1 MRNSVYSMAQ
11 DPPAKPSSVAIP
23 WPVVCAVVVGL
34 SGGLML
40 SVPLS
45 RLINTQ
51 PSSRADQQPVA
62 RPQPAPLANPFAG
75 WTGFGAR
82 EVVVLGRDRLGSNT
96 DVIFTVRVN
105 GTTTTITQIPRDSYI
120 DAEGFGGM
128 KLNALMAYGG
138 VEAVERELSR
148 LMNRPIS
155 HHIVVR
161 LDAIETLANLVGG
174 IEVDVPKRLYY
185 VDRSQNLMIDLQ
197 PGPQLLK
204 GKDLEGF
211 LRWRNDGRGD
221 FGRLERQQLALKGL
235 FEQMKQPQNLIRLP
249 ALITAAG
256 QALETNLGPME
267 LGGLITAMGTTDLNA
282 SSLKAVPFNADGI
295 SYLDTEWPAKSIS
308 GADAS
313 EASSQRFR
321 FLF

>member
-1 MRNSVYSMAQ
+1 M
-11 DPPAKPSSVAIP
+11 VA
-23 WPVVCAVVVGL
+23 AVVAGL
-34 SGGLML
+34 SGGLIL
-40 SVPLS
+40 SVPLI
-45 RLINTQ
+45 RLITA
-51 PSSRADQQPVA
+51 PSSTADQPFA
-62 RPQPAPLANPFAG
+62 LPQPAPLANPFAG

-82 EVVVLGRDRLGSNT
+82 EVVVLGRDRTGSNT
-96 DVIFTVRVN
+96 DVIFTVRVD
-105 GTTTTITQIPRDSYI
+105 GTTTSITQIPRDSYI
-120 DAEGFGGM
+120 DAEGFGGI

-138 VEAVERELSR
+138 VEAVERELSL
-148 LMNRPIS
+148 LMSRPIR

-174 IEVDVPKRLYY
+174 IDVDVPKRLYY
-185 VDRSQNLMIDLQ
+185 VDRSQNLLIDLQ

-249 ALITAAG
+249 SLITAAG
-256 QALETNLGPME
+256 QALETDLGPME
-267 LGGLITAMGTTDLNA
+267 LGGLVTAMATTELKTI
-282 SSLKAVPFNADGI
+282 SLRAVPFDADGI
-295 SYLDTEWPAKSIS
+295 SYLDTEWPARSSTGTDS
-308 GADAS
+308 GDPNGR
-313 EASSQRFR
+313 RFR

>member
-11 DPPAKPSSVAIP
+11 DPSAKPSSEATR

-45 RLINTQ
+45 RLINTE
-51 PSSRADQQPVA
+51 PSSTADQPLA
-62 RPQPAPLANPFAG
+62 AAQPAPLANPFAG

-82 EVVVLGRDRLGSNT
+82 EVVVLGRDRTGSNT

-148 LMNRPIS
+148 LMNRPIR
-155 HHIVVR
+155 HHIC
-161 LDAIETLANLVGG
+161 L
-174 IEVDVPKRLYY
+174 LYTSPSPR
-185 VDRSQNLMIDLQ
+185 DS
-197 PGPQLLK
+197 
-204 GKDLEGF
+204 
-211 LRWRNDGRGD
+211 
-221 FGRLERQQLALKGL
+221 
-235 FEQMKQPQNLIRLP
+235 
-249 ALITAAG
+249 
-256 QALETNLGPME
+256 
-267 LGGLITAMGTTDLNA
+267 
-282 SSLKAVPFNADGI
+282 
-295 SYLDTEWPAKSIS
+295 
-308 GADAS
+308 
-313 EASSQRFR
+313 
-321 FLF
+321 

>member
-1 MRNSVYSMAQ
+1 MAP
-11 DPPAKPSSVAIP
+11 DSPAKASPLAAT
-23 WPVVCAVVVGL
+23 WPVALAVVVGL

-40 SVPLS
+40 SVPVS
-45 RLINTQ
+45 RLINTE
-51 PSSRADQQPVA
+51 PPTSSNSDEQAVPK
-62 RPQPAPLANPFAG
+62 PQTAPLANPFAG
-75 WTGFGAR
+75 WSGFGAR
-82 EVVVLGRDRLGSNT
+82 EVVVLGRDRTGNNT
-96 DVIFTVRVN
+96 DVIFTVRVD

-148 LMNRPIS
+148 LMNRPIR

-185 VDRSQNLMIDLQ
+185 VDRSQNLVIDLQ

-256 QALETNLGPME
+256 QALETDLGPME

-282 SSLKAVPFNADGI
+282 SSLNAVPFNADGI
-295 SYLDTEWPAKSIS
+295 SYLDTEWPAKSSS

>member
-1 MRNSVYSMAQ
+1 MLHSVYSMPQA
-11 DPPAKPSSVAIP
+11 PPAKALTEAIT
-23 WPVVCAVVVGL
+23 WPVVAAVVVGL
-34 SGGLML
+34 SGGVIL

-45 RLINTQ
+45 RLIMAPT
-51 PSSRADQQPVA
+51 RTADQPFA
-62 RPQPAPLANPFAG
+62 LPQPAPLANPFVG

-82 EVVVLGRDRLGSNT
+82 EVVVLGRDRTGNNT
-96 DVIFTVRVN
+96 DVIFTVRVDGN
-105 GTTTTITQIPRDSYI
+105 TTTITQIPRDSYI
-120 DAEGFGGM
+120 DAEGFGGI

-148 LMNRPIS
+148 LMNRPIR
-155 HHIVVR
+155 HHILVR

-185 VDRSQNLMIDLQ
+185 VDRSQNLVIDLQ

-256 QALETNLGPME
+256 QALETDLGPME
-267 LGGLITAMGTTDLNA
+267 LGGLITAMGTTDLKA

-295 SYLDTEWPAKSIS
+295 SYLDTEWPAKSSS

>member
-1 MRNSVYSMAQ
+1 MAQ
-11 DPPAKPSSVAIP
+11 EPTAKPSSEARS
-23 WPVVCAVVVGL
+23 WPVALAVVVGL

-40 SVPLS
+40 SVPVS
-45 RLINTQ
+45 RLINTE
-51 PSSRADQQPVA
+51 PSSTAELPVA
-62 RPQPAPLANPFAG
+62 PPHPAPLANPFAG

-82 EVVVLGRDRLGSNT
+82 EVVVLGRDRIGANT

-105 GTTTTITQIPRDSYI
+105 GTTTTITQIPSDSYI
-120 DAEGFGGM
+120 DAEGFGAM

-148 LMNRPIS
+148 LMNRPIR

-185 VDRSQNLMIDLQ
+185 VDRSQNLYIDLQ

-221 FGRLERQQLALKGL
+221 IGRLERQQLALKGL
-235 FEQMKQPQNLIRLP
+235 FERMKEPQNLIRLP
-249 ALITAAG
+249 ALVTAAG
-256 QALETNLGPME
+256 QALETDLGPME

-282 SSLKAVPFNADGI
+282 STLNAVPFYADGI
-295 SYLDTEWPAKSIS
+295 SYLDTEWPAKTSS
-308 GADAS
+308 PDAS
-313 EASSQRFR
+313 EASSERFR

>member
-1 MRNSVYSMAQ
+1 MAQ
-11 DPPAKPSSVAIP
+11 DPPAKPSSQAIT
-23 WPVVCAVVVGL
+23 WPVVGAVVVGL

-45 RLINTQ
+45 RLINTE
-51 PSSRADQQPVA
+51 PSKTADQPVA
-62 RPQPAPLANPFAG
+62 LPQPAPLANPFAG

-82 EVVVLGRDRLGSNT
+82 EVVVLGRDRAGSNT

-148 LMNRPIS
+148 LMNRPIR
-155 HHIVVR
+155 HHILVR

-185 VDRSQNLMIDLQ
+185 VDRSQNLVIDLQ

-221 FGRLERQQLALKGL
+221 IGRLERQKLALKGL
-235 FEQMKQPQNLIRLP
+235 FERMKEPQNLIRLP
-249 ALITAAG
+249 ALVTAAG
-256 QALETNLGPME
+256 QALETDLGPME

-282 SSLKAVPFNADGI
+282 STLNAVPFYADGI
-295 SYLDTEWPAKSIS
+295 SYLDTEWPAKTSS

>member
-1 MRNSVYSMAQ
+1 MLHSVCAMPQA
-11 DPPAKPSSVAIP
+11 PPAKASSEAIN
-23 WPVVCAVVVGL
+23 WPVVAAVVAGL
-34 SGGLML
+34 SGGLIL

-45 RLINTQ
+45 RMITA
-51 PSSRADQQPVA
+51 PSSTTDQPFA
-62 RPQPAPLANPFAG
+62 LPQPAPLANPFAG

-82 EVVVLGRDRLGSNT
+82 EVVVLGRDRTGSNT
-96 DVIFTVRVN
+96 DVIFTVRVD
-105 GTTTTITQIPRDSYI
+105 GTTTSITQIPRDSYI
-120 DAEGFGGM
+120 DAEGFGGI

-148 LMNRPIS
+148 LMNRPIR

-185 VDRSQNLMIDLQ
+185 VDRSQNLLIDLQ

-256 QALETNLGPME
+256 QALETDLGPME
-267 LGGLITAMGTTDLNA
+267 LGGLVTAMGTTELKA
-282 SSLKAVPFNADGI
+282 TSLKAVPFNANGI
-295 SYLDTEWPAKSIS
+295 SYLDTEWPAQSS
-308 GADAS
+308 TGADS
-313 EASSQRFR
+313 GDPNSRRFR

>member
-1 MRNSVYSMAQ
+1 MASDAQ
-11 DPPAKPSSVAIP
+11 QPSQGTPRRHIVL
-23 WPVVCAVVVGL
+23 AVVVGL

-45 RLINTQ
+45 RLINSE
-51 PSSRADQQPVA
+51 PSSTAEQPVA
-62 RPQPAPLANPFAG
+62 PPQPAPLANPFAG

-82 EVVVLGRDRLGSNT
+82 EVVVLGRDRTGNNT

-120 DAEGFGGM
+120 DAEGFGAM

-148 LMNRPIS
+148 LMNRPIR
-155 HHIVVR
+155 HHILVR

-185 VDRSQNLMIDLQ
+185 VDRSQNLVIDLQ
-197 PGPQLLK
+197 PGPQVLK

-256 QALETNLGPME
+256 QALETDLGPME

-282 SSLKAVPFNADGI
+282 STLNAVPFYADGI
-295 SYLDTEWPAKSIS
+295 SYLDTEWPAKTST

>member
-1 MRNSVYSMAQ
+1 
-11 DPPAKPSSVAIP
+11 
-23 WPVVCAVVVGL
+23 
-34 SGGLML
+34 ML
-40 SVPLS
+40 SVPVS
-45 RLINTQ
+45 RLINTE
-51 PSSRADQQPVA
+51 PSSTAEQPVV
-62 RPQPAPLANPFAG
+62 PLQPVPIANPFAG
-75 WTGFGAR
+75 WAGFGAR
-82 EVVVLGRDRLGSNT
+82 EVVVLGRDRHGNNT
-96 DVIFTVRVN
+96 DVIFTVRVS

-148 LMNRPIS
+148 LMNRPIR
-155 HHIVVR
+155 HHIVVH

-185 VDRSQNLMIDLQ
+185 VDRSQNLVIDLQ

-256 QALETNLGPME
+256 QALETDLGPME
-267 LGGLITAMGTTDLNA
+267 LGGLITAMGTTDLHA
-282 SSLKAVPFNADGI
+282 SSLRAVPFNADGI
-295 SYLDTEWPAKSIS
+295 SYLDTEWPAQSSS

>member
-1 MRNSVYSMAQ
+1 MAE
-11 DPPAKPSSVAIP
+11 DPSAKSSSEANK
-23 WPVVCAVVVGL
+23 WPIASAVVVGL

-45 RLINTQ
+45 RWINTEL
-51 PSSRADQQPVA
+51 PSTADQPLVL
-62 RPQPAPLANPFAG
+62 PQPTPLTNPFAG

-82 EVVVLGRDRLGSNT
+82 EVVVLGRDRTGDNT

-148 LMNRPIS
+148 LMNRPIH

-185 VDRSQNLMIDLQ
+185 HDRSQNLLIDLQ

-235 FEQMKQPQNLIRLP
+235 FERMKQPQNLIRLP
-249 ALITAAG
+249 ALISAAG
-256 QALETNLGPME
+256 QALETDLGPME
-267 LGGLITAMGTTDLNA
+267 LGGLITAMGTTDLDA
-282 SSLKAVPFNADGI
+282 SSLSAVPFYADGI
-295 SYLDTEWPAKSIS
+295 SYLDTEWPAKSSS
-308 GADAS
+308 GAEAT

-321 FLF
+321 FVF

>member
-1 MRNSVYSMAQ
+1 MLPIVCSMPQA
-11 DPPAKPSSVAIP
+11 PPAKASSESMN
-23 WPVVCAVVVGL
+23 WPVVAAVVAGL
-34 SGGLML
+34 SGGLIL

-45 RLINTQ
+45 RLITA
-51 PSSRADQQPVA
+51 PSSTADQPFA
-62 RPQPAPLANPFAG
+62 LPQPAPLANSFAG

-82 EVVVLGRDRLGSNT
+82 EVVVLGRDRSSSNT
-96 DVIFTVRVN
+96 DVIFTVRVD
-105 GTTTTITQIPRDSYI
+105 GTTTSITQIPRDSYI
-120 DAEGFGGM
+120 DAEGFGGI

-148 LMNRPIS
+148 LMNRPIR

-185 VDRSQNLMIDLQ
+185 VDRSQNLLIDLQ
-197 PGPQLLK
+197 PGPQRLK

-256 QALETNLGPME
+256 QSLETDLGPME
-267 LGGLITAMGTTDLNA
+267 LGGLVTTMGTTELKA
-282 SSLKAVPFNADGI
+282 TSLRAVPFDADGI
-295 SYLDTEWPAKSIS
+295 SYLDTEWPAHSSNGTDS
-308 GADAS
+308 GDPNGR
-313 EASSQRFR
+313 RFR

>member
-1 MRNSVYSMAQ
+1 
-11 DPPAKPSSVAIP
+11 
-23 WPVVCAVVVGL
+23 
-34 SGGLML
+34 ML

-45 RLINTQ
+45 RLINSE
-51 PSSRADQQPVA
+51 PSSTAEQPVA
-62 RPQPAPLANPFAG
+62 PPQPAPLANPFAG

-82 EVVVLGRDRLGSNT
+82 EVVVLGRDRTGNNT

-120 DAEGFGGM
+120 DAEGFGAM

-148 LMNRPIS
+148 LMNRPIR
-155 HHIVVR
+155 HHILVR
-161 LDAIETLANLVGG
+161 LDAIETLANMVGG

-185 VDRSQNLMIDLQ
+185 VDRSQNLVIDLQ
-197 PGPQLLK
+197 PGPQVLK

-256 QALETNLGPME
+256 QALETDLGPME

-282 SSLKAVPFNADGI
+282 STLNAVPFYADGI
-295 SYLDTEWPAKSIS
+295 SYLDTEWPAKTST

>member
-1 MRNSVYSMAQ
+1 MAQ
-11 DPPAKPSSVAIP
+11 DPSAKPSSEATR

-45 RLINTQ
+45 RLINTE
-51 PSSRADQQPVA
+51 PSSTADQPLA
-62 RPQPAPLANPFAG
+62 AAQPAPLANPFAG

-82 EVVVLGRDRLGSNT
+82 EVVVLGRDRTGSNT

-148 LMNRPIS
+148 LMNRPIR

-185 VDRSQNLMIDLQ
+185 VDRSQNLVIDLQ

-235 FEQMKQPQNLIRLP
+235 FVQMKQPQNLIRLP

-256 QALETNLGPME
+256 QALETDLGPME

-282 SSLKAVPFNADGI
+282 SRLNAVPFNADGI
-295 SYLDTEWPAKSIS
+295 SYLDTEWPAKASS

>member
-1 MRNSVYSMAQ
+1 MAQ
-11 DPPAKPSSVAIP
+11 DPSAKPSSEATR

-45 RLINTQ
+45 RLINTE
-51 PSSRADQQPVA
+51 PSSTADQPLA
-62 RPQPAPLANPFAG
+62 AAQPAPLANPFAG

-82 EVVVLGRDRLGSNT
+82 EVVVLGRDRSGSNT

-148 LMNRPIS
+148 LMNRPIR

-185 VDRSQNLMIDLQ
+185 VDRSQNLVIDLQ

-235 FEQMKQPQNLIRLP
+235 FVQMKQPQNLIRLP
-249 ALITAAG
+249 ALISAAG
-256 QALETNLGPME
+256 QALETDLGPME

-282 SSLKAVPFNADGI
+282 SRLNAVPFNADGI
-295 SYLDTEWPAKSIS
+295 SYLDTEWPAKASS

>member
-1 MRNSVYSMAQ
+1 MASDAQ
-11 DPPAKPSSVAIP
+11 QPSQGTPRRHIVL
-23 WPVVCAVVVGL
+23 AVVVGL

-45 RLINTQ
+45 RLINTE
-51 PSSRADQQPVA
+51 PSSTAEQPVA
-62 RPQPAPLANPFAG
+62 PPQPAPLANPFAG

-82 EVVVLGRDRLGSNT
+82 EVVVLGRDRTGNNT

-120 DAEGFGGM
+120 DAEGFGAM

-148 LMNRPIS
+148 LMNRPIR

-174 IEVDVPKRLYY
+174 IQVDVPKRLYY
-185 VDRSQNLMIDLQ
+185 VDRSQNLYIDLQ

-221 FGRLERQQLALKGL
+221 IGRLERQQLALKGL
-235 FEQMKQPQNLIRLP
+235 FERMKEPQNLIRLP
-249 ALITAAG
+249 ALVTAAG
-256 QALETNLGPME
+256 QALETDLGPME

-282 SSLKAVPFNADGI
+282 STLNAVPFYADGI
-295 SYLDTEWPAKSIS
+295 SYLDTEWPAKTSS

>member
-1 MRNSVYSMAQ
+1 MAQ
-11 DPPAKPSSVAIP
+11 DPTAKPSSEAIT
-23 WPVVCAVVVGL
+23 WPVGVAVAVGL

-40 SVPLS
+40 SVPVS
-45 RLINTQ
+45 RWINTE
-51 PSSRADQQPVA
+51 PSSTAEQPVA
-62 RPQPAPLANPFAG
+62 SPQPVPLANPFAG
-75 WTGFGAR
+75 WAGFGAR
-82 EVVVLGRDRLGSNT
+82 EVVVLGRDRIGANT
-96 DVIFTVRVN
+96 DVIFTVRVK

-120 DAEGFGGM
+120 DAEGFGAM

-148 LMNRPIS
+148 LMNRPIR

-174 IEVDVPKRLYY
+174 IQVDVPKRLYY
-185 VDRSQNLMIDLQ
+185 VDRSQNLYIDLQ

-221 FGRLERQQLALKGL
+221 IGRLERQQLALKGL
-235 FEQMKQPQNLIRLP
+235 FERMKEPQNLIRLP
-249 ALITAAG
+249 ALVTAAG
-256 QALETNLGPME
+256 QALETDLGPME

-282 SSLKAVPFNADGI
+282 STLNAVPFYADGI
-295 SYLDTEWPAKSIS
+295 SYLDTEWPAKTST

>member
-1 MRNSVYSMAQ
+1 MPQA
-11 DPPAKPSSVAIP
+11 PPAKASSEVMN
-23 WPVVCAVVVGL
+23 WPVVAAVVVGF
-34 SGGLML
+34 SGGLIL

-45 RLINTQ
+45 RLITAR
-51 PSSRADQQPVA
+51 SSTSDEPFAL
-62 RPQPAPLANPFAG
+62 PQPAPLVNPFAG

-96 DVIFTVRVN
+96 DVIFTVRVD
-105 GTTTTITQIPRDSYI
+105 GTTTSITQIPRDSYI
-120 DAEGFGGM
+120 DAEGFGGI

-148 LMNRPIS
+148 LMNRPIR

-185 VDRSQNLMIDLQ
+185 VDRSQNLVIDLQ

-211 LRWRNDGRGD
+211 LRWRNDGRSD

-256 QALETNLGPME
+256 QALETDLGPME
-267 LGGLITAMGTTDLNA
+267 LGGLITAIATTDMQA
-282 SSLKAVPFNADGI
+282 SSLKAVPFNVDGI
-295 SYLDTEWPAKSIS
+295 SYLDTEWPATSSS

-313 EASSQRFR
+313 EASGEGFR

>member
-1 MRNSVYSMAQ
+1 MTDASTRG
-11 DPPAKPSSVAIP
+11 D
-23 WPVVCAVVVGL
+23 
-34 SGGLML
+34 
-40 SVPLS
+40 
-45 RLINTQ
+45 
-51 PSSRADQQPVA
+51 
-62 RPQPAPLANPFAG
+62 
-75 WTGFGAR
+75 GAR
-82 EVVVLGRDRLGSNT
+82 ERLMAEAAERILISDGA
-96 DVIFTVRVN
+96 F
-105 GTTTTITQIPRDSYI
+105 GTQIQNRKLEEKDYAGDLGLTADQKGNNDLVNLTQPQVIRKICDSYI
-120 DAEGFGGM
+120 DAEGFGGI

-148 LMNRPIS
+148 LMNRPIR

-185 VDRSQNLMIDLQ
+185 VDRSQNLLIDLQ

-256 QALETNLGPME
+256 QALETDLGPME
-267 LGGLITAMGTTDLNA
+267 LGGLVTAMGTTELKA
-282 SSLKAVPFNADGI
+282 TSLRAVPFDADGI
-295 SYLDTEWPAKSIS
+295 SYLDTEWPAHSS
-308 GADAS
+308 TGADS
-313 EASSQRFR
+313 GDPNGRRFR

>member
-1 MRNSVYSMAQ
+1 M
-11 DPPAKPSSVAIP
+11 
-23 WPVVCAVVVGL
+23 
-34 SGGLML
+34 
-40 SVPLS
+40 
-45 RLINTQ
+45 
-51 PSSRADQQPVA
+51 
-62 RPQPAPLANPFAG
+62 
-75 WTGFGAR
+75 
-82 EVVVLGRDRLGSNT
+82 
-96 DVIFTVRVN
+96 RVN

-120 DAEGFGGM
+120 DAEGFGGI

-148 LMNRPIS
+148 LMNRPIR

-161 LDAIETLANLVGG
+161 LDALETLANLVGG

-185 VDRSQNLMIDLQ
+185 VDRSQNLVIDLQ

-256 QALETNLGPME
+256 QALETDLGPME
-267 LGGLITAMGTTDLNA
+267 LGGLITAMGTTDLQA
-282 SSLKAVPFNADGI
+282 SSLRAVPFTADGI
-295 SYLDTEWPAKSIS
+295 SYLDTEWPATS
-308 GADAS
+308 GSGTDAR
-313 EASSQRFR
+313 EAGEGGFR

>member
-11 DPPAKPSSVAIP
+11 DPSAKPSSEATR

-45 RLINTQ
+45 RLINTE
-51 PSSRADQQPVA
+51 PSSTADQPLA
-62 RPQPAPLANPFAG
+62 AAQPAPLANPFAG

-82 EVVVLGRDRLGSNT
+82 EVVVLGRDRTGSNT

-148 LMNRPIS
+148 LMNRPIR

-185 VDRSQNLMIDLQ
+185 VDRSQNLVIDLQ

-204 GKDLEGF
+204 GKNLEGF

-256 QALETNLGPME
+256 QALETDLGPME

-282 SSLKAVPFNADGI
+282 SRLNAVPFNADGI
-295 SYLDTEWPAKSIS
+295 SYLDTEWPAKASS

>member
-1 MRNSVYSMAQ
+1 MESDAQ
-11 DPPAKPSSVAIP
+11 QPPQITPRRHIVL
-23 WPVVCAVVVGL
+23 AVVVGL

-45 RLINTQ
+45 RLINPDPT
-51 PSSRADQQPVA
+51 STAEQPVA
-62 RPQPAPLANPFAG
+62 PPQPAPLANPFSG

-82 EVVVLGRDRLGSNT
+82 EVVVLGRDRTGNNT

-120 DAEGFGGM
+120 DAEGFGAM

-148 LMNRPIS
+148 LMNRPIR
-155 HHIVVR
+155 HHILVR

-185 VDRSQNLMIDLQ
+185 VDRSQNLVIDLQ

-221 FGRLERQQLALKGL
+221 LGRIERQQLALKGL
-235 FEQMKQPQNLIRLP
+235 FERMKQPQNLIRLP

-256 QALETNLGPME
+256 QALETDLGPME
-267 LGGLITAMGTTDLNA
+267 LGGLITAMGTTDLSA
-282 SSLKAVPFNADGI
+282 STLNAVPFYVDGI
-295 SYLDTEWPAKSIS
+295 SYLDTEWPAKTSS
-308 GADAS
+308 GVDAS

>member
-1 MRNSVYSMAQ
+1 MLHSVYSMPQA
-11 DPPAKPSSVAIP
+11 PPAKASSEAIT
-23 WPVVCAVVVGL
+23 WPVVAAVVVGL
-34 SGGLML
+34 SGGLIL

-45 RLINTQ
+45 RLIMA
-51 PSSRADQQPVA
+51 PSRTADQPFA
-62 RPQPAPLANPFAG
+62 LPQPAPLANPFVG

-82 EVVVLGRDRLGSNT
+82 EVVVLGRDRTGNNT
-96 DVIFTVRVN
+96 DVIFTVRVDGN
-105 GTTTTITQIPRDSYI
+105 TTTITQIPRDSYI
-120 DAEGFGGM
+120 DAEGFGGI

-148 LMNRPIS
+148 LMNRPIR
-155 HHIVVR
+155 HHILVR

-185 VDRSQNLMIDLQ
+185 VDRSQNLVIDLQ
-197 PGPQLLK
+197 PGPQLLR

-221 FGRLERQQLALKGL
+221 FGRLERQQLALRGL

-256 QALETNLGPME
+256 QALETDLGPME

-295 SYLDTEWPAKSIS
+295 SYLDTEWPAKSSS

>member
-1 MRNSVYSMAQ
+1 MASDAQ
-11 DPPAKPSSVAIP
+11 QPSQGTPRRHIVL
-23 WPVVCAVVVGL
+23 AVVVGL

-45 RLINTQ
+45 RLINSE
-51 PSSRADQQPVA
+51 PSSTAEQPVA
-62 RPQPAPLANPFAG
+62 PPQPAPLANPFAG

-82 EVVVLGRDRLGSNT
+82 EVVVLGRDRTGNNT

-120 DAEGFGGM
+120 DAEGFGAM

-148 LMNRPIS
+148 LMNRPIR
-155 HHIVVR
+155 HHILVR
-161 LDAIETLANLVGG
+161 LDAIETLANMVGG

-185 VDRSQNLMIDLQ
+185 VDRSQNLVIDLQ
-197 PGPQLLK
+197 PGPQVLK

-256 QALETNLGPME
+256 QALETDLGPME

-282 SSLKAVPFNADGI
+282 STLNAVPFYSDGI
-295 SYLDTEWPAKSIS
+295 SYLDTEWPAKTST

>member
-11 DPPAKPSSVAIP
+11 DPSAKPSSEATR

-45 RLINTQ
+45 RLINTE
-51 PSSRADQQPVA
+51 PSSTADQPLA
-62 RPQPAPLANPFAG
+62 AAQPAPLANPFAG

-82 EVVVLGRDRLGSNT
+82 EVVVLGRDRTGNNT

-148 LMNRPIS
+148 LMNRPIR

-185 VDRSQNLMIDLQ
+185 VDRSQNLVIDLQ

-249 ALITAAG
+249 ALISAAG
-256 QALETNLGPME
+256 QALETDLGPME

-282 SSLKAVPFNADGI
+282 SRLNAVPFNADGI
-295 SYLDTEWPAKSIS
+295 SYLDTEWPAKASS

>member
-1 MRNSVYSMAQ
+1 MAQ
-11 DPPAKPSSVAIP
+11 DPPAKPSSQAIT
-23 WPVVCAVVVGL
+23 WPVVGAVVVGL

-45 RLINTQ
+45 RLINTE
-51 PSSRADQQPVA
+51 PSKTADQPVA
-62 RPQPAPLANPFAG
+62 LPQPAPLANPFAG

-82 EVVVLGRDRLGSNT
+82 EVVVLGRDRAGSNT

-148 LMNRPIS
+148 LMNRPIR

-174 IEVDVPKRLYY
+174 IKVDVPKRLYY
-185 VDRSQNLMIDLQ
+185 VDRSQNLYIDLQ

-221 FGRLERQQLALKGL
+221 IGRLERQKLALKGL
-235 FEQMKQPQNLIRLP
+235 FERMKEPQNLIRLP
-249 ALITAAG
+249 ALVTAAG
-256 QALETNLGPME
+256 QALETDLGPME

-282 SSLKAVPFNADGI
+282 STLNAVPFYADGI
-295 SYLDTEWPAKSIS
+295 SYLDTEWPAKTSS

>member
-11 DPPAKPSSVAIP
+11 DPPAKPSSVAIT

-51 PSSRADQQPVA
+51 PSSRPDQQPVA
-62 RPQPAPLANPFAG
+62 RPQPAPLVNPFAG

-148 LMNRPIS
+148 LMNRPIR

-249 ALITAAG
+249 ALIAAAG
-256 QALETNLGPME
+256 QALETDLGPME
-267 LGGLITAMGTTDLNA
+267 LGGLITALGTTDLNA

-295 SYLDTEWPAKSIS
+295 SYLDTEWPAKISS

>member
-1 MRNSVYSMAQ
+1 MA
-11 DPPAKPSSVAIP
+11 
-23 WPVVCAVVVGL
+23 CAVVVGL
-34 SGGLML
+34 TGGLML

-45 RLINTQ
+45 RLINTE
-51 PSSRADQQPVA
+51 SLSTAEQPVA
-62 RPQPAPLANPFAG
+62 LTQPVPLANPFAG

-82 EVVVLGRDRLGSNT
+82 EVVVLGRDRTGNNT

-120 DAEGFGGM
+120 DAEGFGAM

-148 LMNRPIS
+148 VMNRPIR
-155 HHIVVR
+155 HHILVR

-185 VDRSQNLMIDLQ
+185 VDRSQNLVIDLQ
-197 PGPQLLK
+197 PGPQVLK

-256 QALETNLGPME
+256 QALETDLGPME

-282 SSLKAVPFNADGI
+282 SKLNAVPFYVNGI
-295 SYLDTEWPAKSIS
+295 SYLDTEWPTKSNNGTDAS
-308 GADAS
+308 GA
-313 EASSQRFR
+313 SSSSFR